1 MELMKYYAESN
12 RKMLERL
19 RGKQREIAKRMR
31 ITNLEASDLIAK
43 ESAKIFARCND
54 KARKI
59 DLQILKENHL

>member
-31 ITNLEASDLIAK
+31 ITNLEASDC
-43 ESAKIFARCND
+43 ERE
-54 KARKI
+54 RKNFC
-59 DLQILKENHL
+59 EV